1 MKTVI
6 NVILKLLSDK
16 LAKVIIIMCEALKS
30 FFSYKKTVTINKIEE
45 KKQEKTEKINK
56 KVDDIVDNGTLED
69 LLDLK
74 QN

>member
-6 NVILKLLSDK
+6 NVILRLLSDK
-16 LAKVIIIMCEALKS
+16 LAKVIIMICEALKS

-45 KKQEKTEKINK
+45 KKQEKTENFNK
-56 KVDDIVDNGTLED
+56 KVDDVVDNGTLED
-69 LLDLK
+69 LLDLR